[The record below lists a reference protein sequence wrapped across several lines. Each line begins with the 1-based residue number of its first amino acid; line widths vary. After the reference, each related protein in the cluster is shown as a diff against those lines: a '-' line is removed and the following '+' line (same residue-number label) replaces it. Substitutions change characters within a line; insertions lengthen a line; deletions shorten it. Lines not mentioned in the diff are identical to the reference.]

1 MEDIS
6 EVLLRIQKV
15 TNEGFIKLIGEDHRK
30 AGDSREETAL
40 LSLQVVLAFGTGG
53 SCAGS
58 LNNICNDLDSHK
70 DARSG
75 TEVDNGG
82 FQKGLGFSKIFGSA
96 LGHFNTLALIVKFSH
111 LVLWNP

>member
-1 MEDIS
+1 MKFYYLYRKSRMKDLS
-6 EVLLRIQKV
+6 SSF
-15 TNEGFIKLIGEDHRK
+15 TGEDHRK
-30 AGDSREETAL
+30 AGDSRVETAL

-58 LNNICNDLDSHK
+58 LNNICNDLDSPK

-82 FQKGLGFSKIFGSA
+82 FQRGLGFSKIFGSA
-96 LGHFNTLALIVKFSH
+96 LGHFNILALIVKFSH
-111 LVLWNP
+111 LVL